1 MSTLDG
7 TYTPAVGDLVWE
19 QLYSPQEPHWR
30 ATIEERVA
38 GGVLYGT
45 RHLMRIAGITLN
57 YDATDYARS
66 LGAPTTGEPR
76 TTTRWWLVHPDQP
89 NNESLMSWVES
100 DWCVLESAATDNGML
115 F

>member
-7 TYTPAVGDLVWE
+7 KYTPTVGDLVWQ
-19 QLYSPQEPHWR
+19 QLYSPQDPHWR

-38 GGVLYGT
+38 GGVLYGP
-45 RHLMRIAGITLN
+45 RHLKRVAGITPN
-57 YDATDYARS
+57 YDPTSYVRS
-66 LGAPTTGEPR
+66 LGASNIGEPKSV
-76 TTTRWWLVHPDQP
+76 TRWWLVDPDRP
-89 NNESLMSWVES
+89 NDESHMSYVES